1 MPVHNSEIAAIFNK
15 VADLLEIQNANQ
27 FRIRA
32 YRNAARTI
40 GGLSQSASDMVK
52 RGEDLSKLSE
62 IGKDLAGKIEEIV
75 KTGKLPLLEDL
86 KKDLPVELSNLMK
99 ISSLGPKR
107 IKALHEQLGISTL
120 DELAKAARDK
130 KIRDVDGFGEKT
142 EESILEEVGKME
154 GVRER
159 IKLVEAEQIAGSL
172 IDYLKKAK
180 GIKDIAAAGSYRRR
194 KETVGDLDIMVTHK
208 EDSDIMEH
216 FTRYEDIEK
225 VVSKGKTKSTIMLRS
240 NFQVDLRAV
249 AQVSYG
255 AALHYFTGSK
265 AHNIAIR
272 KLGLKKDLKVNEYGV
287 FKGDRRV
294 AGKTEEEVY
303 RKVGLPYIE
312 PELREDRG
320 EIEAAREG
328 RLPKLVTLGDIRGDL
343 HAHTKLTDGHSSL
356 EEMAEGAKKLGY
368 EYLAITEHSKHVTV
382 AKGLDKKGLAD
393 HIGRIDELNGKL
405 KGIQLLKSI
414 ELDILEDGTLDLP
427 DEILKELDIVVCS
440 VHYKFNLPRRKQT
453 ERIMKAMDNPYFN
466 ILCHATGRLINERE
480 PYEVDME
487 SVMKA
492 AKERGCFL
500 ELNAYPDR
508 LDLTDAD
515 CKMAKDMGIMIAI
528 STDAHSVNDLNFMRF
543 GIGQARRGWLEKDD
557 VLNTR
562 SWKEMQKLLKRK

>member
-1 MPVHNSEIAAIFNK
+1 LPVHNSDIAAIFNQ

-27 FRIRA
+27 FRVRA

-40 GGLSQSASDMVK
+40 GGLSQSAADMVK

-62 IGKDLAGKIEEIV
+62 IGKDLAGKIEEII
-75 KTGKLPLLEDL
+75 KSGKLPLLEDL
-86 KKDLPVELSNLMK
+86 KKELPIELSNLMK

-107 IKALHEQLGISTL
+107 IKALHEKLGISTL

-142 EESILEEVGKME
+142 EESILEEVGKIK
-154 GVRER
+154 GVKER
-159 IKLVEAEQIAGSL
+159 IKLVEAEQIAESL

-194 KETVGDLDIMVTHK
+194 KETVGDLDILVTHK
-208 EDSDIMEH
+208 KDSDVMDH
-216 FTRYEDIEK
+216 FTKYEDVEK

-272 KLGLKKDLKVNEYGV
+272 KLGMKKDLKVNEYGV

-303 RKVGLPYIE
+303 KKVGLPYIE

-320 EIEAAREG
+320 EIEAAQEDK
-328 RLPKLVTLGDIRGDL
+328 LPKLIVLDDIKGDL
-343 HAHTKLTDGHSSL
+343 HAHTKLTDGHASL
-356 EEMAEGAKKLGY
+356 EDMAEGAKNLGY
-368 EYLAITEHSKHVTV
+368 EYLAVTEHSKRVTV
-382 AKGLDKKGLAD
+382 ARGLDRKGLSE
-393 HIGRIDELNGKL
+393 HITRIEKLNGKL
-405 KGIQLLKSI
+405 KGILLLKSI

-440 VHYKFNLPRRKQT
+440 VHYKFNLSRKKQT
-453 ERIMKAMDNPYFN
+453 ERIIKSMDNPYFH
-466 ILCHATGRLINERE
+466 ILGHATGRLINERE

-487 SVMKA
+487 SIMKA

-508 LDLTDAD
+508 LDLNDTD
-515 CKMAKDMGIMIAI
+515 CKKDMGIKIAT

-562 SWKEMQKLLKRK
+562 SWKDMQKLLKRK

>member
-1 MPVHNSEIAAIFNK
+1 LPVHNSDIAAIFNQ

-27 FRIRA
+27 FRVRA

-40 GGLSQSASDMVK
+40 GGLSQSAADMVK

-62 IGKDLAGKIEEIV
+62 IGKDLAGKIEEII
-75 KTGKLPLLEDL
+75 KTGKLPLLENL
-86 KKDLPVELSNLMK
+86 KKELPVELSNLMK

-107 IKALHEQLGISTL
+107 IKALHEKLGISTL

-130 KIRDVDGFGEKT
+130 KIREIDGFGEKT
-142 EESILEEVGKME
+142 EESILEEVGKIK
-154 GVRER
+154 GVKER
-159 IKLVEAEQIAGSL
+159 IKLVEAEQIAESL

-194 KETVGDLDIMVTHK
+194 KETVGDLDILVTHK
-208 EDSDIMEH
+208 KDSDVMDH
-216 FTRYEDIEK
+216 FTKYEDVEK

-303 RKVGLPYIE
+303 KKVGLPYIE

-320 EIEAAREG
+320 EIEAAREN
-328 RLPKLVTLGDIRGDL
+328 RLPKLVVLDDIRGDL
-343 HAHTKLTDGHSSL
+343 HAHTKLTDGHAGL
-356 EEMAEGAKKLGY
+356 EDMAEGAKDLGH

-382 AKGLDKKGLAD
+382 AKGLDKKSLSD
-393 HIGRIDELNGKL
+393 HIERIDKLNGKL
-405 KGIQLLKSI
+405 NGITLLKSI
-414 ELDILEDGTLDLP
+414 EVDILEDGSLDLP
-427 DEILKELDIVVCS
+427 DEILKKLDIVVCS
-440 VHYKFNLPRRKQT
+440 VHYKFNLSRNKQT
-453 ERIMKAMDNPYFN
+453 ERIIKAMDNPYFH

-487 SVMKA
+487 SIMKA

-508 LDLTDAD
+508 LDLNDAD
-515 CKMAKDMGIMIAI
+515 CKMAKDMGIRIAI

-562 SWKEMQKLLKRK
+562 SWKDMQKLLRK

>member
-1 MPVHNSEIAAIFNK
+1 LPVHNSDIAAIFNQ

-27 FRIRA
+27 FRVRA

-40 GGLSQSASDMVK
+40 GGLSQSAADMVK

-62 IGKDLAGKIEEIV
+62 IGKDLAGKIEEII
-75 KTGKLPLLEDL
+75 KTGKLPLLENL
-86 KKDLPVELSNLMK
+86 KKELPVELSNLMK

-107 IKALHEQLGISTL
+107 IKALHEKLGISTL

-130 KIRDVDGFGEKT
+130 KIREIDGFGEKT
-142 EESILEEVGKME
+142 EESILEEVGKIK
-154 GVRER
+154 GVKER
-159 IKLVEAEQIAGSL
+159 IKLVEAEQIAESL

-194 KETVGDLDIMVTHK
+194 KETVGDLDILVTHK
-208 EDSDIMEH
+208 KDSDVMDH
-216 FTRYEDIEK
+216 FTKYEDVEK

-287 FKGDRRV
+287 FKGDKRI

-303 RKVGLPYIE
+303 KKVGLPYIE

-320 EIEAAREG
+320 EIEAAREN
-328 RLPKLVTLGDIRGDL
+328 RLPKLVVLDDIRGDL
-343 HAHTKLTDGHSSL
+343 HAHTKLTDGHAGL
-356 EEMAEGAKKLGY
+356 EDMAEGAKDLGH

-382 AKGLDKKGLAD
+382 AKGLDKKSLSD
-393 HIGRIDELNGKL
+393 HIERIDKLNGKL
-405 KGIQLLKSI
+405 NGITLLKSI
-414 ELDILEDGTLDLP
+414 EVDILEDGSLDLP
-427 DEILKELDIVVCS
+427 DEILKKLDIVVCS
-440 VHYKFNLPRRKQT
+440 VHYKFNLSRNKQT
-453 ERIMKAMDNPYFN
+453 ERIIKAMDNPYFH

-487 SVMKA
+487 SIMKA

-508 LDLTDAD
+508 LDLNDAD
-515 CKMAKDMGIMIAI
+515 CKMAKDMGIRIAI

-562 SWKEMQKLLKRK
+562 SWKDMQKLLRK